1 MGSDFLPL
9 RLSKRAQ
16 PFQSTLPRG
25 ERRACSLYVA
35 HLQLVSIHAPAW
47 GATCSLTLSILS
59 MFCFNPRSRVG
70 SDLMRKR
77 KRPCSKRFNPRSR
90 VGSDGYYR
98 FGVIDKY
105 RFNPRSRVGSDQSGK
120 GCSYLPLCFN
130 PRSRVGSDAILGRG
144 EVSF

>member
-1 MGSDFLPL
+1 
-9 RLSKRAQ
+9 
-16 PFQSTLPRG
+16 
-25 ERRACSLYVA
+25 
-35 HLQLVSIHAPAW
+35 
-47 GATCSLTLSILS
+47 
-59 MFCFNPRSRVG
+59 
-70 SDLMRKR
+70 MRKR